1 MDVGEIMGKTDFVVE
16 FDKPEFIVKLSEYVL
31 QVDLKEGSKKKL
43 EDILEQNPVLGN
55 ELGFIFS
62 AIVPLDVWLKD
73 IEAVKVDREG
83 RTKLVIPHHRD
94 ITIPLEK
101 DETKKLIDKLNEL
114 IPLAKQKDKEEK
126 QIRRKLHINL

>member
-1 MDVGEIMGKTDFVVE
+1 VGEIMKKSDFVLE
-16 FDKPEFIVKLSEYVL
+16 FDKSEFIVKLSEYVL
-31 QVDLKEGSKKKL
+31 QVDLKKGVKKEL

-55 ELGFIFS
+55 DLGFIFS

-73 IEAVKVDREG
+73 IEAVKVDKDG

-101 DETKKLIDKLNEL
+101 DETKKLVDKLNKL
-114 IPLAKQKDKEEK
+114 IPLAKQKGLEEK
-126 QIRRKLHINL
+126 EIKRKLHINL